1 MAPNGALK
9 KHSPCYNRDMAEQA
23 SVDRLLKTCLRHVE
37 GPDRVTLYKTLQYRD
52 AETTHPLP
60 AEPVAD
66 KSGQRAS
73 GAKEGRHRGQRTGRN
88 AAAAVSNG
96 R

>member
-1 MAPNGALK
+1 MAPYGALR
-9 KHSPCYNRDMAEQA
+9 KHSTRYNRDVAEQA

-37 GPDRVTLYKTLQYRD
+37 GPDRVTLYKTLQHRD
-52 AETTHPLP
+52 AETTQLLS

-66 KSGQRAS
+66 KCGQWAS
-73 GAKEGRHRGQRTGRN
+73 GERDGRHRDQRTGGN